1 MIKVCDAIM
10 GSGKSSAAITYMNE
24 HSDQK
29 FIYITPYL
37 DEATRIR
44 KGCPAL
50 RFAEPSDKIPSCGF
64 TKTGHTIQ
72 LLREGRNVTT
82 THQAFKFYTKE
93 ISDLVKEKGYT
104 LIIDEDVEVLEQVKC
119 HPADLDLLVRAGYL
133 SYDDGG
139 YTVINESYDGV
150 ALSDIFRILQSRK
163 LITAPYVQNG
173 DDGDSHSTDD
183 ECSVEIDGAKR
194 LVYWIL
200 PPDLI
205 TSFRDVFI
213 LTYLFDAQDIHHLL
227 EMHHLEYQRIGIT
240 KDANGTFR
248 FSDSAGYL
256 PDIAMNL
263 AQYIHILDHKK
274 LNSIGDDR
282 YALSSSWYKRSV
294 KNVEQLRKHITNY
307 FLHLHGGSNGRQR
320 MWGTYKDAQAKLAG
334 KGYTKQYVVFNK
346 KASNEYRERCW
357 LAYPVNL
364 FMNVGIR
371 LFYKQYGI
379 DVSDDTYAL
388 STMIQWIWRSA
399 IRDGKEIYLYL
410 PSSRM
415 RKLLEDWMEDVRQQ
429 YIAWENTQEAGGCDH
444 E

>member
-1 MIKVCDAIM
+1 MIKICDAIM

-24 HSDQK
+24 HPDQK

-44 KGCPAL
+44 NGCRKL

-64 TKTGHTIQ
+64 TKTGHTAQ
-72 LLREGRNVTT
+72 LLREGRNITT

-93 ISDLVKEKGYT
+93 ISDLIKEKEYT

-119 HPADLDLLVRAGYL
+119 HPADLDLLIRAGYL
-133 SYDDGG
+133 SYEDGKYAVIDD
-139 YTVINESYDGV
+139 SYDGV
-150 ALSDIFRILQSRK
+150 VLSDIFRILKSRE
-163 LITAPYVQNG
+163 LITAPFAQNG
-173 DDGDSHSTDD
+173 DDGDSHYIDD
-183 ECSVEIDGAKR
+183 GCSVEIEGTKR

-200 PPDLI
+200 PPELL
-205 TSFRDVFI
+205 TSFRDVFV

-227 EMHHLEYQRIGIT
+227 EMNHLEYRQIGVI
-240 KDANGTFR
+240 KDDNGVFR
-248 FSDSAGYL
+248 FSDFVGYM
-256 PDIAMNL
+256 PDSAMNL
-263 AQYIHILDHKK
+263 AERIHILDHPKM
-274 LNSIGDDR
+274 NSIGDDR
-282 YALSSSWYKRSV
+282 YALSSSWYKKSP
-294 KNVEQLRKHITNY
+294 KNVDQLRKHVVNY
-307 FLHLHGGSNGRQR
+307 FRNIHGESNSKQR
-320 MWGTYKDAQAKLAG
+320 MWGTYKDAQTKLSG

-346 KASNEYRERCW
+346 KASNEYRDRRW

-364 FMNVGIR
+364 FMNVGVR

-379 DVSDDTYAL
+379 EVSDDTYAL

-415 RKLLEDWMEDVRQQ
+415 RTLLINWMDDVKRQYDEWHARQ
-429 YIAWENTQEAGGCDH
+429 TEGG
-444 E
+444 EQVA